1 VPTYT
6 HDGLTFDYFDAG
18 SGEPVVLL
26 HGFPEDADSWDQVA
40 TRLQAA
46 GLRTLAPEQRGYSP
60 GARPPRRGDY
70 TIDKL
75 SGDVIA
81 LLDAVGLDRAHVVG
95 HDWGAGVA
103 WDLATRHPRRVAS
116 LVALATPHPVAVL
129 ASSWRSGQLLRSW
142 YMGFFQLPWL
152 PERASVRVLE
162 RTLLRTGLNPADA
175 GRYAER
181 FADPRELT
189 APMNWYRAIPLSLLA
204 TDRIV
209 RVPTTYLWGNR
220 DPYLGRVAATRTAEF
235 VAADYRFVE
244 LDARHWLPQNH
255 PDAVASAI
263 IDRVPGVPRRTGEL
277 ATP

>member
-1 VPTYT
+1 MPTYT

-116 LVALATPHPVAVL
+116 LVALATRTQSRCWRRRGGRGSCCA
-129 ASSWRSGQLLRSW
+129 AGTWGSSSAAMAAR
-142 YMGFFQLPWL
+142 
-152 PERASVRVLE
+152 RASVRVLE

-220 DPYLGRVAATRTAEF
+220 DPYLGRVAATRTAGSSP
-235 VAADYRFVE
+235 RTT
-244 LDARHWLPQNH
+244 
-255 PDAVASAI
+255 ASSSWTPA
-263 IDRVPGVPRRTGEL
+263 TGC
-277 ATP
+277 P